1 MKTVLAFIL
10 TIGISFSASA
20 IGHPHNLFAAH
31 QKAKQAAPKGT
42 ITRAASATPLKRVFT
57 SYAKTAAP
65 SVITLSW
72 ELIKKVVL

>member
-31 QKAKQAAPKGT
+31 QKAKHGVAKAT
-42 ITRAASATPLKRVFT
+42 IGRATSSTPLKRVFT
-57 SYAKTAAP
+57 SYAKAAAP
-65 SVITLSW
+65 SVFTFGW
-72 ELIKKVVL
+72 EIIKKGVL